1 MALKTKIRSMRF
13 SPELEDLIN
22 QQIGDTFTAKFD
34 RLVYNCYMLAPQ
46 KEKEIQELDK
56 QIARKKELLRI
67 LSHNYLELNSAATN
81 VTLQLGRIRDHLSNL
96 ESLAEVDFDSD
107 FCDDP
112 EKLEKIL

>member
-22 QQIGDTFTAKFD
+22 QQVGETFSAKFE

-56 QIARKKELLRI
+56 QIARKKDMLRLL
-67 LSHNYLELNSAATN
+67 SEVYLELNSAATS
-81 VTLQLGRIRDHLSNL
+81 VTLQLGRISDYINNL
-96 ESLAEVDFDSD
+96 RSIDDADFVS
-107 FCDDP
+107 DP
-112 EKLEKIL
+112 EELDRIL